1 MEINNIY
8 GIGGQIPYGS
18 QTKESTFGKEDFLKI
33 LVAQLQNQDP
43 LSPMNDTEFIAQMTQ
58 FSMAEEISKINS
70 GFDFLKGVSLTG
82 KNILAKVSNAYYTE
96 YVEGTVEK
104 VSIEKG
110 QVYAVVND
118 KRIKISDILE
128 VYE

>member
-1 MEINNIY
+1 
-8 GIGGQIPYGS
+8 
-18 QTKESTFGKEDFLKI
+18 
-33 LVAQLQNQDP
+33 
-43 LSPMNDTEFIAQMTQ
+43 MNDTEFIAQMTQ